1 MNTIGRKKLLSLHGC
16 LCTFKALLKMDAG
29 IENDISVHTFEAF
42 SILLTNTAFA
52 AGQSKST
59 CCQSALDYM
68 ASNTM
73 MPAPNVSTN
82 PTNNIHNNT
91 STQKISFD
99 GRASLHYTMLTC
111 PETILS

>member
-42 SILLTNTAFA
+42 SILLTNTA
-52 AGQSKST
+52 
-59 CCQSALDYM
+59 
-68 ASNTM
+68 
-73 MPAPNVSTN
+73 
-82 PTNNIHNNT
+82 
-91 STQKISFD
+91 
-99 GRASLHYTMLTC
+99 SLHYTMLTC